1 MVIPAGTPQ
10 YIAPEVLK
18 GEPYSYGADWWSCG
32 ILLYEML
39 VGKVAKNIV
48 APNLTKISE
57 SDNFVM
63 KFLFLAASIQ
73 LV

>member
-39 VGKVAKNIV
+39 VGKVAKIV
-48 APNLTKISE
+48 SLHFNQ
-57 SDNFVM
+57 D
-63 KFLFLAASIQ
+63 
-73 LV
+73 